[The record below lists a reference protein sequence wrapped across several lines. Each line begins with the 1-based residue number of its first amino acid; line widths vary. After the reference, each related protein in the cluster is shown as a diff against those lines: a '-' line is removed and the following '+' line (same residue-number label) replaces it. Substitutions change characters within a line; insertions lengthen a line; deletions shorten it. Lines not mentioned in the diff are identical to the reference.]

1 MLDRFGG
8 DVTDWYE
15 AERISLACLLRPAA
29 GNDLRR
35 AFDMVNR
42 APQPT
47 DSRLA
52 R

>member
-15 AERISLACLLRPAA
+15 AEPIGVACMLRPAA

-35 AFDMVNR
+35 AIDLVNR
-42 APQPT
+42 AAEPT
-47 DSRLA
+47 DSLLA
-52 R
+52 Q